1 MQLYLSHISLPHA
14 FLYLSQLQN
23 KQNKTK
29 QIFKGNTQSIK
40 AREVDRIQ
48 LITNILS
55 FPLSPISHLSFL
67 TLQ

>member
-1 MQLYLSHISLPHA
+1 LPHA